1 MLRGLGSAS
10 RSRSGYMML
19 LAPSAA
25 CVPDAFRDVEIN
37 PGHYE
42 HVLSQLQQLRG
53 RVYLQ
58 DGAITASQL
67 AANGRHILDVD
78 AQSWHIV
85 SLRGDGE
92 VTGCARYRVH
102 REDVTPES
110 LGAWN
115 SALARHVGWQWALR
129 LVFRREIDLAR
140 HRNVQYVEVGGWA
153 IAEELRFSPES
164 ADVALATYALA
175 HHLGGCVG
183 ITTATVRNCSA
194 RILRK
199 IGGQSLD
206 FAAGPLPAYYDP
218 QYRCEMELLRFD
230 SDQLNPKYQS
240 RLDRI
245 ARRFLD
251 VPVLCAAAGEA
262 EADTTP
268 ARSPWADVHVPCGV
282 GDLAAA
288 VAC

>member
-1 MLRGLGSAS
+1 MMRGLGSAW

-37 PGHYE
+37 PSH
-42 HVLSQLQQLRG
+42 HQRVLAQLQRLRG

-58 DGAITASQL
+58 DGAIHASQL
-67 AANGRHILDVD
+67 SPTGRHMLDVD
-78 AQSWHIV
+78 NSSWHIV
-85 SLRGDGE
+85 SLAGDGQ
-92 VTGCARYRVH
+92 VTGCSRYCVH
-102 REDVTPES
+102 REDVTPEG

-115 SALARHVGWQWALR
+115 SALARHVGWQWAIR

-140 HRNVQYVEVGGWA
+140 RRKVSYVEVGGWA
-153 IAEELRFSPES
+153 ITEELRFSPAS
-164 ADVALATYALA
+164 AEVALATYALA

-183 ITTATVRNCSA
+183 LTTATVRNCSSK
-194 RILRK
+194 ILRK

-206 FAAGPLPAYYDP
+206 FAAGPLPTYYDP
-218 QYRCEMELLRFD
+218 QYACEMELLRFD
-230 SDQLNPKYQS
+230 SDTLNPKYQS
-240 RLDRI
+240 RLDHI

-251 VPVLCAAAGEA
+251 VPVVCAAAGEA
-262 EADTTP
+262 ATP
-268 ARSPWADVHVPCGV
+268 MVPAPVWAGLQMP
-282 GDLAAA
+282 DLTAA